1 MDWHKRTACLPI
13 ASACP
18 AGEPLLARYRTPG
31 RQDYGTVICGG
42 GVCMGIKSN
51 QHILAVEMQNRYE
64 DLKCILLLNVV
75 TDLSGFFS
83 SSTKKFKL
91 NLLTINSMTQVQFTV
106 IVSYSLLLRSRW
118 CITVTST

>member
-1 MDWHKRTACLPI
+1 
-13 ASACP
+13 
-18 AGEPLLARYRTPG
+18 
-31 RQDYGTVICGG
+31 
-42 GVCMGIKSN
+42 MGIKSN